1 MNNITFETIQ
11 KSIVRFETI
20 ITVDTTLK
28 QWETK
33 QLQDIVDLLQQL
45 IDENTK

>member
-1 MNNITFETIQ
+1 MNNKTLETLNQSFARI
-11 KSIVRFETI
+11 ETI
-20 ITVDTTLK
+20 IEVDTTLK

-33 QLQDIVDLLQQL
+33 QLQDIVDLLQPL